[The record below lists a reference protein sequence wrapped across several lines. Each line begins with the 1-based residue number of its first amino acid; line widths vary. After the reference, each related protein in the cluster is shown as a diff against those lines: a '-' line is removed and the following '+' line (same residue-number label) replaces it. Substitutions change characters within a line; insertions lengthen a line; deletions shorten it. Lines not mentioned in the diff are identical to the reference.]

1 MSRLRGIFD
10 FSANYETTYSAP
22 LDARTVVD
30 LKSDLIAEATW
41 DVGDGSSYL
50 FNGLLVCVT
59 KDTVDNN
66 GLYILLD
73 AAKFN
78 AESSWQKL
86 ADIQQIEKL
95 NRRIDEIVVGVGG
108 AVQVATLSAL
118 PSKGEVNGIYFV
130 IDENAT
136 YRWDEDNLKYECVG
150 RDYKEIKLIN
160 GGDANK
166 EI

>member
-10 FSANYETTYSAP
+10 FSANYEPTYSAP

-30 LKSDLIAEATW
+30 LKSDLIAQATW

-108 AVQVATLSAL
+108 AVQVTTLSAL